1 MEVHMAKRRR
11 IEAGVKA
18 KVALAAIRGDRT
30 INEVGAEYGVHPA
43 QIMQWKKIAQEE
55 LPGIF
60 TQRRNGK
67 EEEELKAALYQQIG
81 QLKVEL
87 DWVKRKAGLAG

>member
-1 MEVHMAKRRR
+1 MATTRRYSG
-11 IEAGVKA
+11 EFKA
-18 KVALAAIRGDRT
+18 KVALAAMRGERT
-30 INEVGAEYGVHPA
+30 INELAAEHGVHPA
-43 QIMQWKKIAQEE
+43 QIMQWKKIVQEE

-67 EEEELKAALYQQIG
+67 EDEELKAALYQQIG

-87 DWVKRKAGLAG
+87 DWVKKKAGLAG